1 MPPVLNGSFPDVV
14 VNPASKISEGLKN
27 SFNSMVISLQ
37 PESKAPG
44 GKQMPLA
51 RGVGQSFSARFRTL
65 WPRMHAESK

>member
-1 MPPVLNGSFPDVV
+1 MWIMPPVLSGSFFDVV

-44 GKQMPLA
+44 GIKTVVFLPC
-51 RGVGQSFSARFRTL
+51 
-65 WPRMHAESK
+65 K